1 MGDGGTLSAASPAG
15 GNPGTVSAG
24 RGESKTRLPGWLIAT
39 FALVAGW
46 ILLVPATSSAQ
57 SLSLEQALQEA
68 TGEHPSLEQAE
79 QDRRIAENEKKNART
94 DFFPTLSASA
104 SAQYWND
111 EITFNTG
118 GGGGGDIGQLPPPE
132 NPYQQI
138 VADAFVDVEPTT
150 IREQFTWDTTLTLS
164 QPLTPLW
171 SIAEAYR
178 AAKLGEQSAEQKLT
192 TAERQQAQEAA
203 VGYFRVL
210 QAKANLQTST
220 QSVEQLKAQAERVRA
235 LVEAGSAQ
243 RQEKLR
249 IEVALANA
257 RQEVSRARS
266 DLKMAR
272 SNLAVTLGRSP
283 DAALSVQDLSSEGM
297 PQMEGGL
304 DKKLDTAMKSRP
316 ELRRLELER
325 RRAETATDATRGQFL
340 PQLVGLAQYQHTA
353 GQGLTGQDTFFVGA
367 SLEWEFVQWGR
378 RFHEVDTSQ
387 ARRVKVESSLTQTR
401 RQLRLQVR
409 QAWYDLEASLES
421 YRVSERAV
429 EQAEEAYRVES
440 ARYEAGRSTPTE
452 LLDAQ
457 SALTEAKNNRNA
469 ARYET
474 LINHTRLTYATGR
487 PLTAR
492 DLLGGNS

>member
-1 MGDGGTLSAASPAG
+1 M
-15 GNPGTVSAG
+15 V
-24 RGESKTRLPGWLIAT
+24 
-39 FALVAGW
+39 VGW
-46 ILLVPATSSAQ
+46 IVVLPATSSAEE
-57 SLSLEQALQEA
+57 LSLQQALREA
-68 TGEHPSLEQAE
+68 TGAHPSIEQAE
-79 QDRRIAENEKKNART
+79 QDRRIAENNKKNART
-94 DFFPTLSASA
+94 DFFPTLSVSA

-111 EITFNTG
+111 EITFNT

-138 VADAFVDVEPTT
+138 VADAFVNVEPTT
-150 IREQFTWDTTLTLS
+150 IREQFTWDTTLTLT

-178 AAKLGEQSAEQKLT
+178 AAKLGEKSAEQQLT
-192 TAERQQAQEAA
+192 AAERQQAQEAA

-210 QAKANLQTST
+210 QAKSNLETAQ
-220 QSVEQLKAQAERVRA
+220 QSVEQLKSQADRIRA

-243 RQEKLR
+243 RQQKLR
-249 IEVALANA
+249 IEVALASA

-283 DAALSVQDLSSEGM
+283 DDDVTVQDVSSAGM
-297 PQMEGGL
+297 PRMEGEL
-304 DKKLDTAMKSRP
+304 DAKLDAAMKRRP
-316 ELRRLELER
+316 ELRRLELES

-340 PQLVGLAQYQHTA
+340 PQLVGLAQYKHTA
-353 GQGLTGQDTFFVGA
+353 GQGLTGQDTLFVGA
-367 SLEWEFVQWGR
+367 SLEWDFLQWGR
-378 RFHEVDTSQ
+378 RFFEVDSSQ
-387 ARRVKVESSLTQTR
+387 ARRIKVDSSLTQTR

-421 YRVSERAV
+421 YRVAERAV
-429 EQAEEAYRVES
+429 AQAEEAYRVES
-440 ARYEAGRSTPTE
+440 ARFKAGKATPTE

-469 ARYET
+469 ARYQT
-474 LINHTRLTYATGR
+474 LINHTKLTYATGR
-487 PLTAR
+487 PLTSR

>member
-1 MGDGGTLSAASPAG
+1 
-15 GNPGTVSAG
+15 
-24 RGESKTRLPGWLIAT
+24 
-39 FALVAGW
+39 
-46 ILLVPATSSAQ
+46 LVPATSNAQ

-68 TGEHPSLEQAE
+68 TGEHPSIEQAE
-79 QDRRIAENEKKNART
+79 QDRRIAENEKKSART

-111 EITFNTG
+111 EITFSTG
-118 GGGGGDIGQLPPPE
+118 GGGGGDIGELPPPE

-150 IREQFTWDTTLTLS
+150 IREQFTWDTTLTLT

-171 SIAEAYR
+171 SIAEAYK
-178 AAKLGEQSAEQKLT
+178 AAKLGEQSAQQQLT
-192 TAERQQAQEAA
+192 AAERQQAQDAA
-203 VGYFRVL
+203 IGYFRVL
-210 QAKANLQTST
+210 QAKSNLETAQ
-220 QSVEQLKAQAERVRA
+220 QSVEQLKSQADRVRA

-257 RQEVSRARS
+257 RQEVSRAKS

-283 DAALSVQDLSSEGM
+283 DATLQVQNPSSSGM
-297 PQMEGGL
+297 PEMTGELADQL
-304 DKKLDTAMKSRP
+304 DAAMKSRP
-316 ELRRLELER
+316 ELRQLELER

-378 RFHEVDTSQ
+378 RFHEVDISQ

-421 YRVSERAV
+421 YRVAERAV

-440 ARYEAGRSTPTE
+440 ARFEAGRATPTE

-474 LINHTRLTYATGR
+474 LINHARLTYATGR
-487 PLTAR
+487 PLTAQ
-492 DLLGGNS
+492 DLLGGNA